1 MTILNNLR
9 RSLLRHMR
17 NAPIESLDPRI
28 PHSVVIPVAT
38 YSPWRTDPGFQDVY
52 ASIKGN
58 TLVDIY
64 RCHDL
69 WSLIGQLDKIPGDI
83 LEVGVWKGGTG
94 CLMAA
99 RASRLATRKQVFLC
113 DTFSGVVKASE
124 KDTLY
129 SGGEHSDSTRH
140 EVEVLAARLRLDNI
154 SILPGIFPEDTG
166 ANIEA
171 RKFSFCHIDVD
182 AYLSAKDVLAWVTPR
197 LAMHG
202 MVVFDDY
209 GFFGCEG
216 VTRLVNELS
225 GVPDFHILT
234 NLNGH
239 AVMLK
244 IAQCTA

>member
-9 RSLLRHMR
+9 RSLLRRMR
-17 NAPIESLDPRI
+17 NAPIEALDPRI

-38 YSPWRTDPGFQDVY
+38 YSPWRADRDFQDVY

-99 RASRLATRKQVFLC
+99 RASRLTTSKKVFLC
-113 DTFSGVVKASE
+113 DTFSGVVKTSD

-129 SGGEHSDSTRH
+129 AGGEHADSTRH
-140 EVEVLAARLRLDNI
+140 EVEALAARLRLDNI
-154 SILPGIFPEDTG
+154 GILTGVFPEQTG
-166 ANIEA
+166 AEIEA

-182 AYLSAKDVLAWVTPR
+182 AYLSAKDVFDWILPR
-197 LAMHG
+197 LALHG

-216 VTRLVNELS
+216 VTHLVNELS
-225 GVPDFHILT
+225 GAPDFHVFH

-244 IAQCTA
+244 IA